1 MNTRTECPNPVL
13 PSPVGAS
20 MMENPA
26 DTQIRQRLDWEP
38 DARLAALSMVAA
50 DGYRRCMR
58 YFASGVNIITARDG
72 EARAGL
78 TATAVCSV
86 TADPPRMVVFV
97 NKNVVA
103 SDIVMRSGALCVNLL
118 AADQEEVARVFAGM
132 NKDVRGEARFLY
144 GKWGDATTGAPVLE
158 GALASFD
165 CRVIKVFEESTH
177 RAFVCE
183 VLATAERNDA
193 ESLIYLNGGFRSL
206 PL

>member
-1 MNTRTECPNPVL
+1 MMDSVL
-13 PSPVGAS
+13 DVRI
-20 MMENPA
+20 N
-26 DTQIRQRLDWEP
+26 QRLDWTAN
-38 DARLAALSMVAA
+38 DRLAGLPMVGAE
-50 DGYRRCMR
+50 GYRGCMR

-97 NKNVVA
+97 NKNVLA
-103 SDIVMRSGALCVNLL
+103 SDIVLRSGALCVNLL

-132 NKDVRGEARFLY
+132 NKDVRGEARFGY
-144 GKWGDATTGAPVLE
+144 GGWGEAVTGAPVLE

-165 CRVIKVFEESTH
+165 CRVIRVFDESTH
-177 RAFVCE
+177 HAFVCE
-183 VLATAERNDA
+183 VLATAERGDA
-193 ESLIYLNGGFRSL
+193 GSLIYLNGVFRSL

>member
-13 PSPVGAS
+13 PPSVSVGMA
-20 MMENPA
+20 ENPA
-26 DTQIRQRLDWEP
+26 AAQISQRLDWVP
-38 DARLAALSMVAA
+38 DARLAALPTIAA
-50 DGYRRCMR
+50 DGYRCCMR
-58 YFASGVNIITARDG
+58 YFASGVNVITARDG

-97 NKNVVA
+97 NRNVLA
-103 SDIVMRSGALCVNLL
+103 SDVVMRSGALCVNLL

-132 NKDVRGEARFLY
+132 HKDVRGEDRFRY
-144 GKWGDATTGAPVLE
+144 GTWGEAITGSPVLE

-193 ESLIYLNGGFRSL
+193 ESLIYLNGVFRSL